1 MTAMAVET
9 GHVGCA
15 RLADGMLVQ
24 LAGEVGDEQLPALRH
39 LLLAPVDEQCKDI
52 VVDAGAVD
60 EISPAALAV
69 LVAAREWAEI
79 QGVRF
84 LLSRSSWAVEDAL
97 TLHGCLDGLPRLREL
112 ADAPDGA
119 AGIAVPHQREAD

>member
-1 MTAMAVET
+1 MTAVAVET

-24 LAGEVGDEQLPALRH
+24 LVGEVGDGQLPALRH
-39 LLLAPVDEQCKDI
+39 LLLSPLDEECKDI
-52 VVDAGAVD
+52 VVDAGDVD

-69 LVAAREWAEI
+69 LVAAREWAQM

-84 LLSRSSWAVEDAL
+84 LLSRSSWALEDAL
-97 TLHGCLDGLPRLREL
+97 TLHGCLDGLPRLNEL
-112 ADAPDGA
+112 PTASDAGPGVT
-119 AGIAVPHQREAD
+119 IPRQREAD